1 MTTSLS
7 RGILA
12 ILLLAT
18 LPGFAAGDDADRTP
32 RFEAPAP
39 GSAPPRIALV
49 LGSGGHRG
57 FAHIGVL
64 KALAE
69 NGIRPD
75 LIVGTSIGAVVG
87 ALYAGGMSAG
97 DLEDLAYSLNM
108 FDFFELRMLF
118 GKTPTGAGLQAFVT
132 RNVEGRLIEE
142 LRMPF
147 AAAVTRVRDHS
158 LVLFNRGDTGLAVRA
173 SAASPGEFQPVSI
186 KGEMYVDGDEVS
198 PVPIRAARRLG
209 ARVVIAIDV
218 SAYAQETPASA
229 PARWVEKDARRARQ
243 IAAEAPEA
251 DVLIHPDIGYYAG
264 RNEAYRRRVIAI
276 AYRAT
281 REKLPAILTAISRAS
296 TAQQ

>member
-1 MTTSLS
+1 M
-7 RGILA
+7 RRRVLA
-12 ILLLAT
+12 FVLLFNF
-18 LPGFAAGDDADRTP
+18 GFAEAVSEDRTP

-57 FAHIGVL
+57 FAHVGVL

-75 LIVGTSIGAVVG
+75 LILGSSIGAVVG
-87 ALYAGGMSAG
+87 ALYAGGMGAG
-97 DLEDLAYSLNM
+97 ELEELAYKLNM
-108 FDFFELRMLF
+108 LEFFELKMLVR
-118 GKTPTGAGLQAFVT
+118 KKPTGRGVQDFVA
-132 RNVEGRLIEE
+132 RNVRGRLIEE
-142 LRMPF
+142 LPIAF
-147 AAAVTRVRDHS
+147 AAAATRLRDRS

-173 SAASPGEFQPVSI
+173 SAASPDEFEPVEIGGEL
-186 KGEMYVDGDEVS
+186 YVDGDEVS

-218 SAYAQETPASA
+218 SAYMQETPPGV

-243 IAAEAPEA
+243 IAAEAPAA

-276 AYRAT
+276 AYRVT
-281 REKLPAILTAISRAS
+281 REKLPAILAAIARAG
-296 TAQQ
+296 AAPPGAAR